1 MAYGTFSEQAL
12 SARVRCDGVRPSLDS
27 AGVPSAVFKETKVA
41 YDSVQVNPASFISF
55 RTICGIGQGAPSSI
69 SLATYNALSEADQ
82 LNVVRL
88 DDTDAPIGSEWT
100 QLTVSDGAVTAA
112 KKYLKT
118 AADTWTAMG
127 SVT

>member
-12 SARVRCDGVRPSLDS
+12 SARVRCNDVRPSLDS
-27 AGVPSAVFKETKVA
+27 AGVPSAVFEEIKVA
-41 YDSVQVNPASFISF
+41 YDSALTNPSSFISF
-55 RTICGIGQGAPSSI
+55 RTIFGIGQGAPSSI
-69 SLATYNALSEADQ
+69 SLATYNALSEANQ

-100 QLTVSDGAVTAA
+100 QLTVSGGAVTAA
-112 KKYLKT
+112 KKFLKT
-118 AADTWTAMG
+118 AANTWTAMG